1 MVQSTRGNK
10 INGQLDEKGNDPED
24 PLPMKSLLV
33 LFSYHHKNTEK
44 IANVFAKVLDAQIKT
59 PQQVNPEELLEYS
72 LIGFG
77 SGIYSAQ
84 NHKSLLDLAE
94 KLPHTDGR
102 KAFIFSTFGAP
113 VALYGGERLRE
124 FIKNNHAALREKLQA
139 RGYMVIDEF
148 SCAGLNTNSF
158 LKFFGGL
165 NKGRPDAEDLR
176 HAEEFA
182 HTLKEN
188 AREKLE

>member
-1 MVQSTRGNK
+1 
-10 INGQLDEKGNDPED
+10 
-24 PLPMKSLLV
+24 MKSLLV

-44 IANVFAKVLDAQIKT
+44 IAHVIATVLGAPVKT
-59 PQQVNPEELLEYS
+59 PQQVNPDGIPEYD

-77 SGIYSAQ
+77 SGIYGAK

-94 KLPHTDGR
+94 KLPHANGR

-113 VALYGGERLRE
+113 VGLYKGERLRE
-124 FIKNNHAALREKLQA
+124 FIRNNHAALREKLLSK
-139 RGYMVIDEF
+139 GYTVIGEF
-148 SCAGLNTNSF
+148 GCPGLNTNSF

-165 NKGRPDAEDLR
+165 NKGRPNAEDLR

-182 HTLKEN
+182 HNLKEN
-188 AREKLE
+188 A

>member
-1 MVQSTRGNK
+1 MK
-10 INGQLDEKGNDPED
+10 KMEKKGNEPED
-24 PLPMKSLLV
+24 PHAMKSLV
-33 LFSYHHKNTEK
+33 VVFSYHHKNTEK
-44 IANVFAKVLDAQIKT
+44 IAKVFAKVLDAQVKT
-59 PQQVNPEELLEYS
+59 PQQVNPEELREYS
-72 LIGFG
+72 LVGFG
-77 SGIYSAQ
+77 SGIYGAK
-84 NHKSLLDLAE
+84 NDGSLLDLAD
-94 KLPHTDGR
+94 KLPHANGR

-113 VALYGGERLRE
+113 VGLYKGERLRE
-124 FIKNNHAALREKLQA
+124 FIKNNHAALRGKLES
-139 RGYMVIDEF
+139 RGYTVIDEF

-182 HTLKEN
+182 HNLKEN

>member
-1 MVQSTRGNK
+1 
-10 INGQLDEKGNDPED
+10 LDEKGNDLED
-24 PLPMKSLLV
+24 PLPMKSLII

-59 PQQVNPEELLEYS
+59 PQQVNPEELREYS
-72 LIGFG
+72 LVGFG
-77 SGIYSAQ
+77 SGIYGAK
-84 NHKSLLDLAE
+84 NHGSLLDLAE
-94 KLPHTDGR
+94 KLPHADGR

-113 VALYGGERLRE
+113 AGLYKGEGLRE

-139 RGYMVIDEF
+139 RGYTVIGEF
-148 SCAGLNTNSF
+148 GCPGLNTNSF
-158 LKFFGGL
+158 LKLFGGL
-165 NKGRPDAEDLR
+165 NKGRPDAKDLR